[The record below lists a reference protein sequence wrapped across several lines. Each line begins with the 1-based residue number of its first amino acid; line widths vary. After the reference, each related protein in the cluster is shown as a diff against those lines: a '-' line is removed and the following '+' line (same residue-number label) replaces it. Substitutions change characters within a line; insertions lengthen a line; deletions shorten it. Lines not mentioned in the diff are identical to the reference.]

1 MTPPCWSH
9 SASPSQRALSGPRIC
24 REIDSAQRRCAAYRA
39 GVSDTDEPGQNSA
52 QAPSTR
58 MKLRRMADRG
68 RYGRDDVTEIL
79 DAGLIAHV
87 GVDTPDGP
95 LVLPMAYGRDDEH
108 LYLHGA
114 LANHLLNSGEG
125 AEVCVTVTHLDG
137 LVMARTPFHNSM
149 NYRCV
154 VVRGRAHRIDDAG
167 AKERA
172 LRLVTDHIVANW
184 DTSRPPSD
192 ADLRATLV
200 LELSLDE
207 ASAKVRSGDPVDDA
221 EDMAGNW
228 WAGVVP
234 LTTRF
239 ELPASSADLAENI
252 STPTAIAN
260 LAHRTPDTRL
270 SKPM

>member
-1 MTPPCWSH
+1 
-9 SASPSQRALSGPRIC
+9 
-24 REIDSAQRRCAAYRA
+24 
-39 GVSDTDEPGQNSA
+39 
-52 QAPSTR
+52 
-58 MKLRRMADRG
+58 MAERG
-68 RYGRDDVTEIL
+68 RYERDEVVEIL

-87 GVDTPDGP
+87 GVNTPDGP
-95 LVLPMAYGRDDEH
+95 LVLPMAYGRDDEN

-125 AEVCVTVTHLDG
+125 TGICVTVTHLDG

-154 VVRGRAHRIDDAG
+154 VVRGQARRIDDAV

-172 LRLVTDHIVANW
+172 LKLVTDHIVANW
-184 DTSRPPSD
+184 DTSRPPTD

-200 LELSLDE
+200 LELSLSE
-207 ASAKVRSGDPVDDA
+207 ASAKVRSGDPADDE

-239 ELPASSADLAENI
+239 ELPSPSADLTEGI
-252 STPTAIAN
+252 PTPAAIAR
-260 LAHRTPDTRL
+260 LANRTPDIRRAR
-270 SKPM
+270 